1 MEETMNKN
9 IARIVQLITSE
20 IRTQQDK
27 KEKWASFKKQYA
39 NELKSL
45 LELEHTDFENPGT
58 LLGFDIDDERGLILL
73 NYTGQ
78 AHNELHDIKGGWSQ
92 PLREMRGLIYDF
104 TTEVPTLVSRGFEK
118 FFNANELP
126 ENSYEALRQKY
137 GQDEYVAR
145 EKADGHMIEYFVH
158 NGELCASTRGKFGTA
173 SSLEAL
179 TMFTLKDFNSMNET
193 IGGDLLSVVVE
204 LVTPNTEVHVDY
216 EGKETLYLLAAYTS
230 AGVKLPL
237 RHIET
242 LAKDNAKLFT
252 LPKARM
258 MTLDQMIEEIN
269 DRSVHNNEGWV
280 MDFNGELI
288 KFKYID
294 YIGQMVKSKLSYK
307 YIMNCIRNDR
317 LKKMFHTLPEEL
329 REFAYNMVDDVWRKA
344 DEAKI
349 ANDHKVLYE
358 MHSELEGSTAY
369 FQTVCRGFFRECVI

>member
-1 MEETMNKN
+1 MHPN

-27 KEKWASFKKQYA
+27 KEKWASFKKKHA
-39 NELKSL
+39 PELKSL

-58 LLGFDIDDERGLILL
+58 LLGFDIDEDRGLILL

-78 AHNELHDIKGGWSQ
+78 AHNELHDVEGGWSQ
-92 PLREMRGLIYDF
+92 PLRQMRGLIYDF
-104 TTEVPTLVSRGFEK
+104 TSEVPSLVSRGFEK

-126 ENSYEALRQKY
+126 ENSYEALREKY
-137 GQDEYVAR
+137 GQNEYIAR

-173 SSLEAL
+173 SSVEAL
-179 TMFTLKDFNSMNET
+179 TMFTAEDFIHMNNVV
-193 IGGDLLSVVVE
+193 GGNLLSVVVE

-216 EGKETLYLLAAYTS
+216 EGKETLFLLAAYTKN
-230 AGVKLPL
+230 GEKLPL
-237 RHIET
+237 SHIES
-242 LAKDNAKLFT
+242 LANDNPNLFT
-252 LPKARM
+252 LPNARM

-307 YIMNCIRNDR
+307 YIMNCIRNNR
-317 LKKMFHTLPEEL
+317 LEKMFHTLPEEI
-329 REFAYNMVDDVWRKA
+329 RGFAYNMVDDVWNKGK
-344 DEAKI
+344 EA
-349 ANDHKVLYE
+349 ALAGDHKVLYT
-358 MHSELEGSTAY
+358 MHSDLEGSKAY
-369 FQTVCRGFFRECVI
+369 FQTVCRSFYKECLI